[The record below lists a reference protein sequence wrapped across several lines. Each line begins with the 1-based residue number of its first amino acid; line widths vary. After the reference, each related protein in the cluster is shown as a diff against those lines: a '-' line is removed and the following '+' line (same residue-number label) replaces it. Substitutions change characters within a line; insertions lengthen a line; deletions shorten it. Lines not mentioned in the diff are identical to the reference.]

1 MKTALFIC
9 SLLLALCSP
18 LSAGSFFRL
27 QQGVVASQGVVPPEP
42 IEWGPPTANLV
53 YWLSARQETAFSD
66 GDSVET
72 PTDWSGAGNA
82 PTQATS
88 SRRPTYETN
97 VVNGLPVFRFDGVD
111 DRFDFSGAA
120 LDMAKNQSG
129 LTVYVVV
136 IPATTTG
143 GQRNMVSIS
152 SGISTTQQRA
162 LVALAASGTT
172 LVGGR
177 RLDTDGFANPTG
189 SLTHTGG
196 TAWVVTTVFD
206 WANSDLL
213 TWRNTTGDLNYTT
226 FQTNGSTSNTSSLA
240 ATIGSN
246 SAGSFI
252 FTGDIAEILIYQESH
267 DSTERADIQS
277 GLMTIYGL

>member
-1 MKTALFIC
+1 MKNLFIVILTAWC
-9 SLLLALCSP
+9 AC
-18 LSAGSFFRL
+18 AGPFFFG
-27 QQGVVASQGVVPPEP
+27 QQGVVASHGFLPPGP

-111 DRFDFSGAA
+111 DRFDFSGGA
-120 LDMAKNQSG
+120 LDMANNQSG

-136 IPATTTG
+136 IPATTTSAA
-143 GQRNMVSIS
+143 QRNLVSIS
-152 SGISTTQQRA
+152 SGTSTTQQRV
-162 LVALAASGTT
+162 LVSFSAGGGTT
-172 LVGGR
+172 IGGR
-177 RLDTDGFANPTG
+177 RLDTDGFSTSLG
-189 SLTHTGG
+189 SFVYAGG
-196 TAWVVTTVFD
+196 TAWVVTALFD
-206 WANSDLL
+206 WANSDLYS
-213 TWRNTTGDLNYTT
+213 WRNTSVDIANTSY
-226 FQTNGSTSNTSSLA
+226 QTAGSTSNTSSLA